1 MTEFEREVVHA
12 FNNYFEENKIT
23 GLAYRRKQS
32 RYQSQIV
39 DVIVDSPEIGYL
51 AIECKSRKME
61 YSDRLNFKSDFS
73 KNNKG
78 HQIPILTEW
87 AEKTGRT
94 PALAIEI
101 RRGRGKPR
109 EAQIYQWQK
118 VQKLYS
124 HDHAKSLKPEDLK
137 KFRYNII
144 RDGSQYKLVK
154 NNG

>member
-1 MTEFEREVVHA
+1 VTEFERQVVHA
-12 FNNYFEENKIT
+12 FNNYFQENDIT

-32 RYQSQIV
+32 RFQSQIV
-39 DVIVDSPEIGYL
+39 DVVVDSPEIGYM

-73 KNNKG
+73 TNNQG

-87 AEKTGRT
+87 AHQTGRT
-94 PALAIEI
+94 PALALEI

-109 EAQIYQWQK
+109 QASIFQWET

-124 HDHAKSLKPEDLK
+124 KDEAKSLKPKNLK
-137 KFRYNII
+137 EFRYNII
-144 RDGSQYKLVK
+144 RDGSEYTLVENK
-154 NNG
+154 